1 MDFIG
6 KRIYFLT
13 VSMVLSV
20 IAVVIL
26 FVPGLNLGIDFASG
40 TSITYKFE
48 GGDPGLSSIR
58 NALEKSGHGNAVI
71 QKSGT
76 DEYFV
81 RTTDLGDTGKDVIDE
96 KLREIQDV
104 KLITL
109 ATTSVGKSVADDTVK
124 NAVIAVSVAVL
135 FVMLYIMY
143 AFRSVPESYKYAV
156 AAILALVHDIVIVL
170 GIFTILGI
178 VVGAEVNSIFI
189 VGILT
194 TIGYSVNDTIVIFD
208 RVRENV
214 SLAPNR
220 AFRANVNIS
229 INESITR
236 SLGTSVTT
244 LTVILAILL
253 FGGVSLRDFLYVLLS
268 GVIVGT
274 YSSIFIAAQIL
285 VAWDSRGILFWRRK
299 I

>member
-6 KRIYFLT
+6 KRTYFLT
-13 VSMVLSV
+13 ISMVLSV

-26 FVPGLNLGIDFASG
+26 FVPGLNLGIDFVSG

-48 GGDPGLSSIR
+48 GNDPGLSSIR
-58 NALEKSGHGNAVI
+58 SALQKSGHGNAVI
-71 QKSGT
+71 QKIGT
-76 DEYFV
+76 DQYFV
-81 RTTDLGDTGKDVIDE
+81 RTTDLGDSGKDVIDE
-96 KLREIQDV
+96 KLRGIQDV
-104 KLITL
+104 KFITSE
-109 ATTSVGKSVADDTVK
+109 TTSVGKSVADDTVK

-143 AFRSVPESYKYAV
+143 AFRSVPESYKYAIS
-156 AAILALVHDIVIVL
+156 AILALVHDIVIVL

-178 VVGAEVNSIFI
+178 VIGSEVNSIFI

-214 SLAPNR
+214 TLAPNR
-220 AFRANVNIS
+220 AFRTNVNIS

-285 VAWDSRGILFWRRK
+285 VAWDSRGLLFWRRK

>member
-6 KRIYFLT
+6 KRTYFLT
-13 VSMVLSV
+13 VSMVLSL

-48 GGDPGLSSIR
+48 GNDPGLSSIR
-58 NALEKSGHGNAVI
+58 SALEKSGHGNAVI
-71 QKSGT
+71 QKTGT
-76 DEYFV
+76 DQYFV
-81 RTTDLGDTGKDVIDE
+81 RTTDLGDSGKDVIDE

-156 AAILALVHDIVIVL
+156 AAILALVHDILIVL
-170 GIFTILGI
+170 GIFIILGI
-178 VVGAEVNSIFI
+178 LIGSEVNSIFI

-220 AFRANVNIS
+220 AFRTNVNIS

-236 SLGTSVTT
+236 SIGTSVTT
-244 LTVILAILL
+244 VTVILAILL

>member
-6 KRIYFLT
+6 KRTYFLT
-13 VSMVLSV
+13 ISMVLSV

-26 FVPGLNLGIDFASG
+26 FVPGLNLGIDFVSG

-48 GGDPGLSSIR
+48 GNDPGLSSIR
-58 NALEKSGHGNAVI
+58 SALQKSGHGNAVI
-71 QKSGT
+71 QKIGT
-76 DEYFV
+76 DQYFV
-81 RTTDLGDTGKDVIDE
+81 RTTDLGDSGKDVIDE

-104 KLITL
+104 KFITSE
-109 ATTSVGKSVADDTVK
+109 TTSVGKSVADDTVK

-143 AFRSVPESYKYAV
+143 AFRSVPESYKYAIS
-156 AAILALVHDIVIVL
+156 AILALVHDIVIVL

-178 VVGAEVNSIFI
+178 VIGSEVNSIFI

-214 SLAPNR
+214 TLAPNR
-220 AFRANVNIS
+220 AFRTNVNIS

-285 VAWDSRGILFWRRK
+285 VAWDSRGLLFWRRK

>member
-6 KRIYFLT
+6 KRTYFLT

-26 FVPGLNLGIDFASG
+26 FVPGLNLGIDFSSG

-48 GGDPGLSSIR
+48 GNDPGLSSIR
-58 NALEKSGHGNAVI
+58 SALEKSGHGNAVI

-156 AAILALVHDIVIVL
+156 AGILALVHDIVIVL
-170 GIFTILGI
+170 
-178 VVGAEVNSIFI
+178 
-189 VGILT
+189 
-194 TIGYSVNDTIVIFD
+194 
-208 RVRENV
+208 
-214 SLAPNR
+214 
-220 AFRANVNIS
+220 
-229 INESITR
+229 
-236 SLGTSVTT
+236 
-244 LTVILAILL
+244 
-253 FGGVSLRDFLYVLLS
+253 
-268 GVIVGT
+268 
-274 YSSIFIAAQIL
+274 
-285 VAWDSRGILFWRRK
+285 
-299 I
+299 

>member
-6 KRIYFLT
+6 KRTYFLT
-13 VSMVLSV
+13 ISMVLSV

-26 FVPGLNLGIDFASG
+26 FVPVLNLGIDFVSG

-48 GGDPGLSSIR
+48 GNDPGLSSIR
-58 NALEKSGHGNAVI
+58 SALEKSGHGNAVI
-71 QKSGT
+71 QKIGT
-76 DEYFV
+76 DQYFV
-81 RTTDLGDTGKDVIDE
+81 RTTDLGDSGKDVIDE

-104 KLITL
+104 KFITSE
-109 ATTSVGKSVADDTVK
+109 TTSVGKSVADDTVK

-143 AFRSVPESYKYAV
+143 AFRSVPESYKYAIS
-156 AAILALVHDIVIVL
+156 AILALVHDIVIVL

-178 VVGAEVNSIFI
+178 VIGSEVNSIFI

-214 SLAPNR
+214 TLAPNR
-220 AFRANVNIS
+220 AFRTNVNIS

-285 VAWDSRGILFWRRK
+285 VAWDSRGLLFWRRK

>member
-6 KRIYFLT
+6 KRTYFLT

-48 GGDPGLSSIR
+48 GGDPDLSSIR
-58 NALEKSGHGNAVI
+58 SALEKSGHGNAVI
-71 QKSGT
+71 QKTGT

-178 VVGAEVNSIFI
+178 VVGSEVNSIFI

>member
-6 KRIYFLT
+6 KRTYFLT
-13 VSMVLSV
+13 ISMVLSV

-26 FVPGLNLGIDFASG
+26 FVPGLNLGIDFVSG

-48 GGDPGLSSIR
+48 GNDPGLSSIR
-58 NALEKSGHGNAVI
+58 SALEKSGHGNAVI
-71 QKSGT
+71 QKIGT
-76 DEYFV
+76 DQYFV
-81 RTTDLGDTGKDVIDE
+81 RTTDLGDSGKDVIDE

-104 KLITL
+104 KFITSE
-109 ATTSVGKSVADDTVK
+109 TTSVGKSVADDTVK

-143 AFRSVPESYKYAV
+143 AFRSVPESYKYAIS
-156 AAILALVHDIVIVL
+156 AILALVHDIVIVL

-178 VVGAEVNSIFI
+178 VIGSEVNSIFI

-214 SLAPNR
+214 TLAPNR
-220 AFRANVNIS
+220 AFRTNVNIS

-285 VAWDSRGILFWRRK
+285 VAWDSRGLLFWRRK

>member
-6 KRIYFLT
+6 KRTYFLT

-48 GGDPGLSSIR
+48 GNDPGLSSIR
-58 NALEKSGHGNAVI
+58 SALEKSGHGNAVI
-71 QKSGT
+71 QKTGT
-76 DEYFV
+76 DQYFV
-81 RTTDLGDTGKDVIDE
+81 RTTDLGDSGKDVIDE

-156 AAILALVHDIVIVL
+156 AAILALVHDILIVL
-170 GIFTILGI
+170 GIFIILGI
-178 VVGAEVNSIFI
+178 LIGSEVNSIFI

-220 AFRANVNIS
+220 AFRTNVNIS

-236 SLGTSVTT
+236 SIGTSVTT
-244 LTVILAILL
+244 VTVILAILL

>member
-6 KRIYFLT
+6 KRTYFLT
-13 VSMVLSV
+13 ISMVLSV

-48 GGDPGLSSIR
+48 DSDPGLPSIR
-58 NALEKSGHGNAVI
+58 SALEKSGHENAVI
-71 QKSGT
+71 QKIGN
-76 DEYFV
+76 DQYFV
-81 RTTDLGDTGKDVIDE
+81 RTTDLGDSGKDVIDE

-109 ATTSVGKSVADDTVK
+109 DTTSVGKSVADDTVK
-124 NAVIAVSVAVL
+124 NALIAVSVAVL

-143 AFRSVPESYKYAV
+143 AFRSVPESYKYAIS
-156 AAILALVHDIVIVL
+156 AILALVHDILIVL

-178 VVGAEVNSIFI
+178 FVGSEVNSIFI

-220 AFRANVNIS
+220 AFRTNVNIS

-236 SLGTSVTT
+236 SIGTSVTT
-244 LTVILAILL
+244 LTVILAIIL